1 MNRAM
6 NGGTLRSSSTN
17 SFNRKLVSLRASRSH
32 STVRWE
38 IAFRTGINPL
48 NQVGQT
54 FDLFD

>member
-1 MNRAM
+1 
-6 NGGTLRSSSTN
+6 
-17 SFNRKLVSLRASRSH
+17 LVSLRASRSH
-32 STVRWE
+32 STARWE